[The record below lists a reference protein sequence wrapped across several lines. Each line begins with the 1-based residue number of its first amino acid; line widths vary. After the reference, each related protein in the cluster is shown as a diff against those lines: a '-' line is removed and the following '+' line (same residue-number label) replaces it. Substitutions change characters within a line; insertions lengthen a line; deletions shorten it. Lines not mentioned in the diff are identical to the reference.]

1 MGDTDTEMIEEEFE
15 QAVAKLNDNLNLA
28 KVDDILKPVL
38 LAGMKRGCVDAHL
51 EIFAEVENIN
61 PEE

>member
-28 KVDDILKPVL
+28 KVDDLHDRSNVGCRRRNCVPLIEHLLKL
-38 LAGMKRGCVDAHL
+38 SH
-51 EIFAEVENIN
+51 
-61 PEE
+61 